1 MRGCGGD
8 TKILLVIGVVH
19 CQFICVPMSFYAWQS
34 KLYIYEYIWEEQ
46 WPKQMQRASFAA
58 AASDPE
64 PKEMFELCSK
74 NL

>member
-1 MRGCGGD
+1 MTCDRSGSLSVHLCSHV
-8 TKILLVIGVVH
+8 ILCLAIK
-19 CQFICVPMSFYAWQS
+19 M
-34 KLYIYEYIWEEQ
+34 YIYEYICEEQ
-46 WPKQMQRASFAA
+46 WPKQMQRASFAL